1 MDRIAVR
8 RELGSP
14 LHHQIYL
21 VLADGIS
28 TGRYGVGEMLPTEEQ
43 LTRMFSVSRITVR
56 RAMESLNDA
65 GLIERGAGRRT
76 MV

>member
-28 TGRYGVGEMLPTEEQ
+28 TGR
-43 LTRMFSVSRITVR
+43 
-56 RAMESLNDA
+56 
-65 GLIERGAGRRT
+65 
-76 MV
+76 